1 MGEFLTSERFEQ
13 MAREY
18 NAKYKRTFTNDSCEW
33 YRSYLYFDNIFSNI
47 DFYKGQNSIKWLIYA
62 RRIMLFNASF

>member
-18 NAKYKRTFTNDSCEW
+18 NAKY
-33 YRSYLYFDNIFSNI
+33 RSASVLEKLKNLDNNFDDAGNGDKHSDKENEKI
-47 DFYKGQNSIKWLIYA
+47 
-62 RRIMLFNASF
+62 